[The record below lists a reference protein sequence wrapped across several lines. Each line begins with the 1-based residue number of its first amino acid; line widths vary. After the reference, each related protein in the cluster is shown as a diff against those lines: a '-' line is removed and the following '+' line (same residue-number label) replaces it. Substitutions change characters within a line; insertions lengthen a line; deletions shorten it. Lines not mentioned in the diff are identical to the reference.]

1 MKLEAN
7 TGTAIVKLVKQWVTT
22 KLLATDSGEKRMVEV
37 ETDIAGRLICVLEG
51 SVPDAGH

>member
-7 TGTAIVKLVKQWVTT
+7 TGTAIVKLVKQLVTT
-22 KLLATDSGEKRMVEV
+22 KSLATDSGEKRMVEV